1 MEEEPGF
8 KISVVGAFAHPCP
21 HCLLCFLSE
30 HTKEYNPQLSCSC
43 AGSWDRRP
51 NSGPWILS
59 RNGTPLSK
67 EAGACT
73 QPSGSSCRA
82 CKPNAEKQRSTV
94 KTAESLSHRAAHR
107 RLCGNQN
114 KTLGWAK
121 LLFWQQSVSIA
132 RLWVLIQH
140 QPLRRNVDK

>member
-8 KISVVGAFAHPCP
+8 KISVVEPLLTLP
-21 HCLLCFLSE
+21 PCLLCFLSE
-30 HTKEYNPQLSCSC
+30 HTKEYNPSSHAA

-51 NSGPWILS
+51 NSSPWILS

-94 KTAESLSHRAAHR
+94 KTAESLGIVLPTGDFAEET
-107 RLCGNQN
+107 
-114 KTLGWAK
+114 KTK
-121 LLFWQQSVSIA
+121 LLAGLSYSFGNN
-132 RLWVLIQH
+132 L
-140 QPLRRNVDK
+140 